1 MYGLIY
7 LFVSERN
14 LFGVTLLDEEDEIV
28 AHGSFTHYPNHLQK
42 FSRAYDSAEWE
53 PFLRAHFEHHPQQGG
68 ARSKQQSQ
76 EQKRSSVSGSTGSM
90 TGRAADEGG
99 PRIDVNMATA
109 LNSMFLHLFVSRPEL
124 EAAALRE
131 AIHTLF
137 AAVPDVHF
145 LFLIVPI
152 EANLREPCIIF
163 KCLLSKNISTR
174 LFLWKYGLRNAFIK
188 TLINFITFINSQP
201 LPRPPRSNGS
211 PVQR

>member
-1 MYGLIY
+1 MYSYSACRIY
-7 LFVSERN
+7 SFIILSIVSERN
-14 LFGVTLLDEEDEIV
+14 LFGVTLLDDEDEIV

-53 PFLRAHFEHHPQQGG
+53 PFLRAHFEHHPPQGG

-76 EQKRSSVSGSTGSM
+76 EQKRSSVSASGGSLTGSV
-90 TGRAADEGG
+90 ADEGA

-109 LNSMFLHLFVSRPEL
+109 LNSMFLHLFVSRPAL

-152 EANLREPCIIF
+152 EANLREPFIIF
-163 KCLLSKNISTR
+163 ICLLSKNI
-174 LFLWKYGLRNAFIK
+174 F
-188 TLINFITFINSQP
+188 
-201 LPRPPRSNGS
+201 PRFYYENTD
-211 PVQR
+211 